1 MQKAWKQAGLV
12 IAFGLLARPVCAGV
26 TLMPEKPA
34 AIEYDPKTGF
44 PDHNGAF
51 SAMVI
56 VIPQPQLAEFD
67 KADGGARQIS
77 RVSRA
82 EVGAQL
88 AIKLVFTG
96 LTADSNGN
104 GEVTYDL
111 KVLTPDGQVYAGS
124 DYSRLAAVRGPVGD
138 GLRVFDNRTKV
149 VLMSFEPQ
157 DKPGIYTIKAVA
169 RDEVSERDVPLV
181 TTIELLPAA
190 SAQAAPPTVTET
202 PTAAPAPVTAKK
214 SHRKRR
220 ARR

>member
-1 MQKAWKQAGLV
+1 MQKAWKQAALF

-56 VIPQPQLAEFD
+56 IIPQSQLAEFD

-96 LTADSNGN
+96 VSADSNGN

-111 KVLTPDGQVYAGS
+111 KILTPDGQVYAGS
-124 DYSRLAAVRGPVGD
+124 DYSHLAAVRGPVGD

-149 VLMSFEPQ
+149 VLMSFDPQ

-190 SAQAAPPTVTET
+190 LPQAGTPTVTET
-202 PTAAPAPVTAKK
+202 PAAAPVTAKK

>member
-1 MQKAWKQAGLV
+1 MQKAFTIV
-12 IAFGLLARPVCAGV
+12 LLAAGMCLLAGSALSGV

-34 AIEYDPKTGF
+34 AVEYDPKAGF
-44 PDHNGAF
+44 PDHNGDF

-56 VIPQPQLAEFD
+56 VIPQQQLAEFD
-67 KADGGARQIS
+67 KADGGVRQIS

-82 EVGAQL
+82 EPGAQL

-96 LTADSNGN
+96 LCADSNGN

-111 KVLTPDGQVYAGS
+111 KVLTPDGQVYAAS
-124 DYSRLAAVRGPVGD
+124 DYSHLAAVRGPVGD
-138 GLRVFDNRTKV
+138 GGRVFDNRTKV
-149 VLMSFEPQ
+149 VLMSFELQ

-169 RDEVSERDVPLV
+169 RDEVAERTVPLV

-190 SAQAAPPTVTET
+190 SPKVET
-202 PTAAPAPVTAKK
+202 PQVAEVPAAAVPVKVKK
-214 SHRKRR
+214 THRKKR